1 MSKSL
6 HPGQPMPELDIA
18 SVQGAPIKTGGKGRW
33 QLLVVY
39 RGKHCPLCKLYLS
52 TLEAMKTEFAQL
64 NVDVLIASADPKEKA
79 DALVAELKLT
89 MPVGYDVG
97 MEQMRSLGL
106 YISNPRDASETDRPF
121 AEPGLFVTNPDGLL
135 QAVDRSNAPWL
146 RPDLAMVARGI
157 GIVQSRAP
165 QIRGTA

>member
-1 MSKSL
+1 MIKTL
-6 HPGQPMPELDIA
+6 HPGEAMPELEIA
-18 SVQGAPIKTGGKGRW
+18 STQGLPIKTGGKGRW

-79 DALVAELKLT
+79 DTLVAELKLT
-89 MPVGYDVG
+89 MPVGYDLG
-97 MEQMRSLGL
+97 MEQMRGLGL

-121 AEPGLFVTNPDGLL
+121 AEPGLFVTNPNGLL
-135 QAVDRSNAPWL
+135 QAADRSNAPWL

>member
-79 DALVAELKLT
+79 DTLVAELKLT
-89 MPVGYDVG
+89 MPVGYDLG
-97 MEQMRSLGL
+97 MEQMRGLGL

-135 QAVDRSNAPWL
+135 QAVE
-146 RPDLAMVARGI
+146 I
-157 GIVQSRAP
+157 GRASC
-165 QIRGTA
+165 RERV